1 MVMETVKKARVMDDI
16 RKLRKVNLD
25 WILANRQEL
34 LENFPNKWVAV
45 KNESVQLADD
55 ELFGLFK
62 IMSSRG
68 DAEGLVYYLCNT
80 FSPPV
85 IFEYPLE
92 VSAYESGTI

>member
-1 MVMETVKKARVMDDI
+1 MVLETVKKARVMDDI

-45 KNESVQLADD
+45 KDEAVQLADD

-68 DAEGLVYYLCNT
+68 DAEGLVYYLCNA

-85 IFEYPLE
+85 IFEYPIE
-92 VSAYESGTI
+92 VTVNGSGTD

>member
-1 MVMETVKKARVMDDI
+1 MVLETVRKARVMEDI

-45 KNESVQLADD
+45 KDEAVQLADI
-55 ELFGLFK
+55 ELFALFK
-62 IMSSRG
+62 LMSSRE
-68 DAEGLVYYLCNT
+68 DAEGLVYYLCNS

-85 IFEYPLE
+85 VFEYPIE
-92 VSAYESGTI
+92 VAVYGSGTD

>member
-1 MVMETVKKARVMDDI
+1 MVMKTVRKARVMEDI

-34 LENFPNKWVAV
+34 LENFPNKWIAV
-45 KNESVQLADD
+45 KDASVQLAVD

-62 IMSSRG
+62 IMSGRG
-68 DAEGLVYYLCNT
+68 EAEGLVYYLCNS

-85 IFEYPLE
+85 IFEYPIE
-92 VSAYESGTI
+92 VTVHESGID

>member
-1 MVMETVKKARVMDDI
+1 MVMKTVRKARVMEDI

-34 LENFPNKWVAV
+34 LENFPNKWIAV
-45 KNESVQLADD
+45 KDASVQLAVD

-68 DAEGLVYYLCNT
+68 ESEGLVYYLCNS

-85 IFEYPLE
+85 IFEYPIE
-92 VSAYESGTI
+92 VTVHESGID